1 MNPRQEF
8 RARLRRFSRVRRG
21 VGTAALACRLGSYAA
36 LAGTLGL
43 VMAAGWIVNPWLNLV
58 APAMLVLFW
67 ATLLVVAVARRTRFH
82 GLLDEAFR
90 MEELAG
96 GLQSRLISA
105 WDFLLRE
112 RDTPLTR
119 AVIRMARDDLR
130 LDLESRVDRRER
142 DRRLKHLLASGTL
155 FLAVG
160 LTPWFGFNA
169 ARGSLLRSW
178 LAVED
183 FLFPIEY
190 GMEPGA
196 GVHVYRLG
204 QQVELGIRFP
214 RARYETVR
222 LVRRLGEETDSVEL
236 PLDASGRAS
245 RMVAGNVESEMV
257 FHFEFGRRQ
266 SEDVTLVF
274 TTPPALVNMQTELIY
289 PAYTRVM
296 PRSLEGVQQRL
307 TGLPGTRML
316 LGFTFSKEIE
326 GAELRWVGEDA
337 SPLRLET
344 SGRFATVELL
354 HQRQRRAGLQV
365 VDRYGFSLE
374 FPLVIDFELLE
385 DEKPQLFLPRHL
397 KEDMPMMEKT
407 ARLFGFGVQA
417 QDDYGVTRVVLKWQ
431 KATVDSPNSIQD
443 RGEVERII
451 SPVQRKVAV
460 NFEKIIAT
468 MPLQTGDKIS
478 FQVEAYDNLSPGKPQ
493 VTVSRRFSLF
503 VYQDALGGLTIKE
516 LGFGG
521 DSEMIAERIPKS
533 QRATSVKA
541 PEGLRSKE
549 GVRNEFEANVVAG
562 TEPPAVRG
570 EYAPATRDYFRL
582 LSTVKYSDETPPPK
596 KP

>member
-1 MNPRQEF
+1 MTERQEF
-8 RARLRRFSRVRRG
+8 RARLSRFSRVRRG
-21 VGTAALACRLGSYAA
+21 VGTAALALRLGAYAA

-43 VMAAGWIVNPWLNLV
+43 VMAGGWIANPWLNLI

-67 ATLLVVAVARRTRFH
+67 TALLIIAFVRRTRFH

-90 MEELAG
+90 MEDLAG
-96 GLQSRLISA
+96 GLQSRLVSA
-105 WDFLLRE
+105 WDFLIRE
-112 RDTPLTR
+112 MDTPLTR

-142 DRRLKHLLASGTL
+142 NRRLKHLLGAGTL

-160 LTPWFGFNA
+160 LTPWFGFSA
-169 ARGSLLRSW
+169 ARNSLLRSW

-183 FLFPIEY
+183 YFFPIEY
-190 GMEPGA
+190 SMDPGA

-204 QQVELGIRFP
+204 ERVELGIQFP
-214 RARYETVR
+214 RAHYETVR
-222 LVRRLGEETDSVEL
+222 LVRGSGDEVDALDL
-236 PLDASGRAS
+236 PLDESGRAS
-245 RMVAGNVESEMV
+245 RTIVSSVEAEMV
-257 FHFEFGRRQ
+257 FHFEFGGRQ

-307 TGLPGTRML
+307 VGLPGTRMV

-326 GAELRWVGEDA
+326 EAELRWVGEDA

-374 FPLVIDFELLE
+374 FPLVIDFDLLE

-407 ARLFGFGVQA
+407 AKLFGFGVQA

-431 KATVDSPNSIQD
+431 KAAVDSPNSVQD
-443 RGEVERII
+443 RGEIERII

-460 NFEKIIAT
+460 HFEKIFAA
-468 MPLQTGDKIS
+468 MPLGTGDKIS

-493 VTVSRRFSLF
+493 VTVSRRCSLF
-503 VYQDALGGLTIKE
+503 IYQDALGGLTIKE

-521 DSEMIAERIPKS
+521 DSEMMAERIPKS

-549 GVRNEFEANVVAG
+549 AVRNEFEANIVAG

-582 LSTVKYSDETPPPK
+582 LSTVKYPDENPPPK